1 MAYKKSDPRHPM
13 NAERTGASTVTRATR
28 TPTGMADR
36 KAKPKMNV
44 TTGKYC
50 K

>member
-1 MAYKKSDPRHPM
+1 MAYTAQSKTG
-13 NAERTGASTVTRATR
+13 NAERPASAGVKKLRPAKSY
-28 TPTGMADR
+28 GMADR
-36 KAKPKMNV
+36 KAKPKMNI